1 MNTHI
6 EANGELVSNPP
17 LGRLDERCIAK
28 RNKGQLSIRN
38 LRDLPYIE
46 FSSLDSHFHDT
57 YFSYF
62 IW

>member
-28 RNKGQLSIRN
+28 RNKGQLSIRS

-46 FSSLDSHFHDT
+46 FSSVCSESFLSLIH
-57 YFSYF
+57 
-62 IW
+62 I